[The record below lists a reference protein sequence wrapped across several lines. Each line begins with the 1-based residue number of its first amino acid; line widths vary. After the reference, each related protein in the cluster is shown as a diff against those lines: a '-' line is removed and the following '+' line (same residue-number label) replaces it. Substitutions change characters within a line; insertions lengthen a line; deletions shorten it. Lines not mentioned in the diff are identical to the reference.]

1 MEPLLKPRLLKITT
15 NKLYYFTNPEKVWKV
30 EKGTIDIYLIEL
42 NANKE
47 ATSSRKFLYR
57 AERGDL
63 VLSLNTQPFLEG
75 VTLMATAQEAML
87 IEFPVNSPQLHN
99 LPFIQLSFEKWVDD
113 IAEYCLERRPPID
126 YKNIVPGKG
135 QNLKKGTISFFPNS
149 LIWAKVVAGEFNVL
163 GHTDSTER
171 NRKMFEQQYFPVS
184 RYLPVEA
191 LGKKNILDVF
201 ANSNFP
207 VHHLIKKGINPF
219 RAYTL
224 EEITEMSRKKK
235 LESSQQIQKKINL
248 EEHLFVS
255 SLQNLNK
262 ILNKKAVNQQANKL
276 PDEGALLV
284 GALETVITALG
295 RTIRVPKTLNA
306 KNAKNA
312 LFLICENSNI
322 RARKVILRGEWWK
335 EENGHLLVFDRAT
348 KNPRALIQ
356 KKPQQYQLINQENG
370 VVKSMSQEVA
380 FTLDPEAYMF
390 FPNFSSKINSFTD
403 LLHFALKD
411 FKTDAWLLLIAAFLG
426 SLIGLLMPIFSNLIF
441 DDVIPTADRSFL
453 KEMVAILLMIA
464 VIKALLGLVQGILL
478 IRLETKTNVRLQAGL
493 MDHLIRLPVR
503 FFKEFS
509 AGDLTMRALTA
520 NAIRQIASNTLLS
533 AILSGS
539 FSIVNLF
546 LLFYYESRL
555 AWIGIG
561 LSIVA
566 ILFIIGIGLLKLK
579 YDRDIAEVQGRIQ
592 GLLFE
597 FLSGIDKIR
606 IGGAEKRIFSIWAN
620 KFGELKALNF
630 NSGQY
635 QNFVEV
641 FKGSYPFLTNIIFFF
656 FIYYYFELAK
666 SSQEAS
672 LISVGAF
679 IAFVTAFGQFLGDCL
694 SMSFAFITSL
704 NIIPL
709 YERVQPIFEATPE
722 TQENFNDVG
731 VLKGNIE
738 FNQVSFRYKEDLPLV
753 LDDVSFTIKAGEM
766 VAFVGPSGSGKST
779 ILRILLGFEKPET
792 GSVYYDGQE
801 FLTLNKDL
809 LRKQLGVV
817 LQNGALL
824 PGSILKN
831 IVGNSSLTVEQ
842 AWEAAKMSGIEEDIK
857 EMPMGIH
864 TVISEG
870 AGTISGGQK
879 QRLMIARALVNRPRI
894 IMMDEATSALDNRTQ
909 SIVKESLDRL
919 QATRI
924 VVAHRLST
932 IKNSDRIFVMD
943 KGKIVEQGDYDSL
956 IKQEGLFAKLAKRQ
970 IL

>member
-1 MEPLLKPRLLKITT
+1 MDLVAKPRLLKIAT
-15 NKLYYFTNPEKVWKV
+15 NQLFYFTNPEKVWRV
-30 EKGTIDIYLIEL
+30 EKGAIDIYLIEL
-42 NANKE
+42 DNDRK

-57 AERGDL
+57 AEKGDL
-63 VLSLNTQPFLEG
+63 VLSLNVQPFSDGL
-75 VTLMATAQEAML
+75 VLMATAQQAIL
-87 IEFPVNSPQLHN
+87 VEFPIQSPQLHSFPSIHLN
-99 LPFIQLSFEKWVDD
+99 FEKWVDD
-113 IAEYCLERRPPID
+113 IAAYCLERTPPVD
-126 YKNIVPGKG
+126 YTNIGAGKE
-135 QNLKKGTISFFPNS
+135 QKLKKETVVCTPNT
-149 LIWAKVVAGEFNVL
+149 LFWIKIKAGDFNIL
-163 GHTDSTER
+163 GDSES
-171 NRKMFEQQYFPVS
+171 NGLQQEMFGNKYIPLS
-184 RYLPVEA
+184 KYLPVKA
-191 LGKKNILDVF
+191 LDKKNSIDVST
-201 ANSNFP
+201 NESFP
-207 VHHLIKKGINPF
+207 VFQLIQKGINPF

-224 EEITEMSRKKK
+224 QEVSTMYQQKK
-235 LESSQQIQKKINL
+235 LEAGQQIQKKVQL
-248 EEHLFVS
+248 EEHLFTS
-255 SLQNLNK
+255 SLTGLNK
-262 ILNKKAVNQQANKL
+262 ILNKKENYQPTVTL
-276 PDEGALLV
+276 PNEDSLLIGALD
-284 GALETVITALG
+284 TVFTALG
-295 RTIRVPKTLNA
+295 RDVKVPKNFTAQNTE
-306 KNAKNA
+306 NA
-312 LFLICENSNI
+312 LFLICENSSI

-335 EENGHLLVFDRAT
+335 EENGHLLVFDQESKT
-348 KNPRALIQ
+348 PKALIQ
-356 KKPQQYQLINQENG
+356 KKPQEYQLINQENG
-370 VVKSMSQEVA
+370 TIQSMSQEIA
-380 FTLDPEAYMF
+380 YTLDPEAYMF
-390 FPNFSSKINSFTD
+390 FPNFGTKINSFTD
-403 LLHFALKD
+403 LFYFALKD
-411 FKTDAWLLLIAAFLG
+411 FKKDAWLLLMAAFVG
-426 SLIGLLMPIFSNLIF
+426 SLLALLIPIFSNLIF
-441 DDVIPTADRSFL
+441 DDVIPTADRGFL
-453 KEMVAILLMIA
+453 KELIAILLMIA
-464 VIKALLGLVQGILL
+464 VIQALLSLVKGILL

-533 AILSGS
+533 AVLSGT

-555 AWIGIG
+555 AWIGIV
-561 LSIVA
+561 LATVA
-566 ILFIIGIGLLKLK
+566 IIVTAGIGVLKLK
-579 YDRDIAEVQGRIQ
+579 YDRETSEVQGRLQ
-592 GLLFE
+592 GLLYE

-620 KFGELKALNF
+620 KFAELKSLYF
-630 NSGQY
+630 NSGQH

-656 FIYYYFELAK
+656 FIYYYFELSK
-666 SSQEAS
+666 NSTETN

-679 IAFVTAFGQFLGDCL
+679 VAFVTAFGQFLGDCL

-704 NIIPL
+704 NIVPL
-709 YERVQPIFEATPE
+709 YERVQPILEATPE
-722 TQENFNDVG
+722 TQANFNDVG
-731 VLKGNIE
+731 TLKGNIE

-753 LDDVSFTIKAGEM
+753 LDDVSFTLPAGEM

-779 ILRILLGFEKPET
+779 ILRILLGFEKPES
-792 GSVYYDGQE
+792 GSVYYDTQE

-831 IVGNSSLTVEQ
+831 IVGNSNLTIDQ
-842 AWEAAKMSGIEEDIK
+842 AWEAAKMAGIEEDIK

-894 IMMDEATSALDNRTQ
+894 IIMDEATSALDNRTQ

-932 IKNSDRIFVMD
+932 IKNADRIFVMD
-943 KGKIVEQGDYDSL
+943 KGKIVEQGDYNSL
-956 IKQEGLFAKLAKRQ
+956 INQDGLFAKLAKRQ